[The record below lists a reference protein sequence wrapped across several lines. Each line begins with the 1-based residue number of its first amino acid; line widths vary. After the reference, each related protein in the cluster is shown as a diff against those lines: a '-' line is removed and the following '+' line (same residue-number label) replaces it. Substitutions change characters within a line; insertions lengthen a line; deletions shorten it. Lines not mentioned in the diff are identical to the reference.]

1 MSGFEESAGDGLGDT
16 RDALRA
22 LLHVVAPD
30 ERRELALAMG
40 ESSLGLARDGETE
53 LDRALGMS
61 LTLLSVTSA
70 HVASLESELGRVRAD
85 FERYVSDSTD
95 RGIAAVL
102 DRVQALERVCPGVD
116 DCKQE
121 GET

>member
-1 MSGFEESAGDGLGDT
+1 MTGLDGADGMGDA
-16 RDALRA
+16 REALRA

-40 ESSLGLARDGETE
+40 ESSLLLARDGDTE

-85 FERYVSDSTD
+85 FEQYVEQATD

-102 DRVQALERVCPGVD
+102 ERVERIESVCPGVCD
-116 DCKQE
+116 DDKPK
-121 GET
+121 GDA

>member
-1 MSGFEESAGDGLGDT
+1 MSTLDGADGMGDA
-16 RDALRA
+16 REALRA

-40 ESSLGLARDGETE
+40 ESSLLLARDGDTE

-85 FERYVSDSTD
+85 FEQYVSDSTD

-102 DRVQALERVCPGVD
+102 DRVQALERVCPGLD
-116 DCKQE
+116 DDKPK
-121 GET
+121 GDA